1 MIPIRLTNR
10 PDDRKGIAH
19 MRKSTLLQIMA
30 VSMLSLSLQASTDGG
45 AAATPTPELQ
55 ISPLT
60 TIKPLE
66 VRTRRLHMVRPD
78 LLHYPIQYDT
88 FC

>member
-1 MIPIRLTNR
+1 
-10 PDDRKGIAH
+10 

-30 VSMLSLSLQASTDGG
+30 VSMLSLFSQATTDT
-45 AAATPTPELQ
+45 AVRPTTDPQ
-55 ISPLT
+55 IAPVA

-78 LLHYPIQYDT
+78 LLHYPIQYDIY
-88 FC
+88 C

>member
-1 MIPIRLTNR
+1 
-10 PDDRKGIAH
+10 

-30 VSMLSLSLQASTDGG
+30 VSMLSLFSQ
-45 AAATPTPELQ
+45 AATDTAGRPSVDPA
-55 ISPLT
+55 IAPVA

-66 VRTRRLHMVRPD
+66 VRTRRLHLVRPD

>member
-1 MIPIRLTNR
+1 MV
-10 PDDRKGIAH
+10 
-19 MRKSTLLQIMA
+19 
-30 VSMLSLSLQASTDGG
+30 VSMLSLCTQGATD
-45 AAATPTPELQ
+45 TTVRPSPQPEFA
-55 ISPLT
+55 PVA

-88 FC
+88 YC

>member
-1 MIPIRLTNR
+1 
-10 PDDRKGIAH
+10 

-30 VSMLSLSLQASTDGG
+30 VSMLSLFSQAANDTAVRPSVDP
-45 AAATPTPELQ
+45 AITPVA
-55 ISPLT
+55 

-66 VRTRRLHMVRPD
+66 VRTRRLHMVRTD

-88 FC
+88 YC